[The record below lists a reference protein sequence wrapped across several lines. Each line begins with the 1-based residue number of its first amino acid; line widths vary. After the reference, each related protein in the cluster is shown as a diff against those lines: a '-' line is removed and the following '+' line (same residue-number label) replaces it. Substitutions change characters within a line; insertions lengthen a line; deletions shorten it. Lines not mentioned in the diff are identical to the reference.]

1 MEDTIEKEKK
11 TFVLN
16 IMLDII
22 TYKHVTI
29 TKYKNSDRLFFL
41 ALNPLNV
48 FLIKRVMISSI
59 SVG

>member
-29 TKYKNSDRLFFL
+29 TKYKNSDRTFSFSITLSLLLF
-41 ALNPLNV
+41 LNDKQRPN
-48 FLIKRVMISSI
+48 FIS
-59 SVG
+59 